1 MVAAFP
7 LAKIGLLLMKQLSK
21 PLANLIKNEAK
32 KHPLIRRYVII
43 PTGKAYHWVETQAMS
58 KEKSSVMN
66 LTEDE
71 VVELGSNAIGEIVLF
86 GLLTIILL
94 AEYNRQGEQKAVKQK
109 MKEDEIAN
117 LITTVVDTIEDV
129 NDLKY
134 SVKQI
139 EKKITDTFDALVL
152 DDESFTS
159 HLSDDNFLDVFT
171 QPKKSKWFFQSSKK
185 SFDDSSPTL
194 W

>member
-1 MVAAFP
+1 
-7 LAKIGLLLMKQLSK
+7 
-21 PLANLIKNEAK
+21 
-32 KHPLIRRYVII
+32 
-43 PTGKAYHWVETQAMS
+43 MS

-152 DDESFTS
+152 NDESFTS

-171 QPKKSKWFFQSSKK
+171 EPKKSKWFFQSSKK
-185 SFDDSSPTL
+185 SIDDSSPTL